1 MSIGDQ
7 KRGSWTAEAR
17 VNSVRPPA
25 PRAAREAWSL
35 PELDQE
41 KPAKNPLDCIR
52 HDAGSAVHSLHGF
65 VDLLSM
71 GAFGPMTEAQLR
83 SIHHL
88 KGAAQRLFE
97 LIESSLELTQP
108 GLDLAASELRVT
120 SLARLVSGIV
130 HSSARERS
138 GVAIELETPADTDAE
153 VPVALDPESFVRV
166 LNLLFDVLVESG
178 RASFSVRV
186 REYRGQAVVELSAER
201 EEQSVTQSIPMQR
214 IALGEVDHVSG
225 ALSNRCYLQLKRCEA
240 LIKRQEGSLQLLAD
254 LARVRVALPL
264 ARDRQTRG

>member
-17 VNSVRPPA
+17 ASTRRPSAAPA
-25 PRAAREAWSL
+25 AQETWSL
-35 PELDQE
+35 PELDLE
-41 KPAKNPLDCIR
+41 KPAKNALDCIR

-83 SIHHL
+83 SVHHL

-108 GLDLAASELRVT
+108 GPGVAPSELRVT
-120 SLARLVSGIV
+120 SLVRLVRGIV

-138 GVAIELETPADTDAE
+138 GLTFELEALADADEEIPVAVE
-153 VPVALDPESFVRV
+153 PEALRRGLNLIFDVLEESGHKSIAVRLRERNGQVALDVS
-166 LNLLFDVLVESG
+166 S
-178 RASFSVRV
+178 
-186 REYRGQAVVELSAER
+186 ER
-201 EEQSVTQSIPMQR
+201 EERSVTQSIPMQR

-225 ALSNRCYLQLKRCEA
+225 SLSNRCYLLLKRCEA
-240 LIKRQEGSLQLLAD
+240 LVKRQAGSLQLLAD
-254 LARVRVALPL
+254 LTRLRIVLPVARR
-264 ARDRQTRG
+264 

>member
-1 MSIGDQ
+1 VSTGDQ
-7 KRGSWTAEAR
+7 ERGSWTAEAR
-17 VNSVRPPA
+17 ISSLRPPA
-25 PRAAREAWSL
+25 PRVAHETWSL
-35 PELDQE
+35 PELDQA

-71 GAFGPMTEAQLR
+71 GAFGPMTEEQLR

-108 GLDLAASELRVT
+108 GLGPAVSELRVT
-120 SLARLVSGIV
+120 SLARLVRGIV

-138 GVAIELETPADTDAE
+138 GVAIELETPADANAE
-153 VPVALDPESFVRV
+153 VAVTVDPESFVRM

-214 IALGEVDHVSG
+214 IALGEVDHVSE

-240 LIKRQEGSLQLLAD
+240 LIKRQGGSLQLLAD
-254 LARVRVALPL
+254 LARLRVALPL
-264 ARDRQTRG
+264 ARER

>member
-1 MSIGDQ
+1 LSIGDQ

-17 VNSVRPPA
+17 ASALRPSVTPA
-25 PRAAREAWSL
+25 APDTWPLR
-35 PELDQE
+35 ELDLE

-108 GLDLAASELRVT
+108 GLALASELRVT

-130 HSSARERS
+130 HSRARARS
-138 GVAIELETPADTDAE
+138 EVTIELECPAEGEDDLPVE
-153 VPVALDPESFVRV
+153 VDPESFVRA
-166 LNLLFDVLVESG
+166 LNLIFDALEETG
-178 RASFSVRV
+178 RTSFSVRL
-186 REYRGQAVVELSAER
+186 RDSRGHATLDISSQR
-201 EEQSVTQSIPMQR
+201 EERSVTQSIPMQR
-214 IALGEVDHVSG
+214 IALTEVDQVSG
-225 ALSNRCYLQLKRCEA
+225 GLSNRCYLTLKRCEA
-240 LIKRQEGSLQLLAD
+240 LIARQGGSLQLLAD
-254 LARVRVALPL
+254 LARTRISLPL
-264 ARDRQTRG
+264 VRDR

>member
-17 VNSVRPPA
+17 VSTLRPPA
-25 PRAAREAWSL
+25 PRAAQETWSL
-35 PELDQE
+35 PEVDLE

-52 HDAGSAVHSLHGF
+52 HDAGSAVHSMQGF
-65 VDLLSM
+65 VELLSM

-108 GLDLAASELRVT
+108 ELGPTSPVLRVT
-120 SLARLVSGIV
+120 SLVRLVSGIV
-130 HSSARERS
+130 HSSMRERA
-138 GVAIELETPADTDAE
+138 GVAIELEAPADAGAE
-153 VPVALDPESFVRV
+153 VPVAVDPESFVRA
-166 LNLLFDVLVESG
+166 LNLIFDALVENG
-178 RASFSVRV
+178 RVSFGVRV
-186 REYRGQAVVELSAER
+186 REYRGQAVVELAAER

-214 IALGEVDHVSG
+214 IALGEVDQVSA

-240 LIKRQEGSLQLLAD
+240 LVKRQGGSLQLLAD
-254 LARVRVALPL
+254 LARVRLALPL
-264 ARDRQTRG
+264 AQDR

>member
-1 MSIGDQ
+1 VSIGDK

-17 VNSVRPPA
+17 ASTRCPPA
-25 PRAAREAWSL
+25 TRAAHESWSL
-35 PELDQE
+35 PELDLE
-41 KPAKNPLDCIR
+41 KPAKNPLECIR

-71 GAFGPMTEAQLR
+71 GACGPMTEAQLR

-108 GLDLAASELRVT
+108 GLMLASSELRVA
-120 SLARLVSGIV
+120 SFAGLVRGIV

-138 GVAIELETPADTDAE
+138 GVTIELDCPLPEEQADA
-153 VPVALDPESFVRV
+153 PVAVDPESFTRA
-166 LNLLFDVLVESG
+166 LNLVFDALVENG
-178 RASFSVRV
+178 HARFAVRV
-186 REYRGQAVVELSAER
+186 RERRGHAVVDVSLER
-201 EEQSVTQSIPMQR
+201 EEHSVTQSIPMQR
-214 IALGEVDHVSG
+214 IALAEVDQVSVG
-225 ALSNRCYLQLKRCEA
+225 LSNRCYLQLKRCEA
-240 LIKRQEGSLQLLAD
+240 LLKRQGGSLQLAPD

-264 ARDRQTRG
+264 AQER